1 MTPEEIKQE
10 LERRGWSIVS
20 FAEQLGVGASTL
32 RNALAGHTP
41 MTKALEN
48 HISLAL
54 GKREAIMVY
63 RVDIDTKKVEELTA
77 GRGCV
82 TEADH
87 KAALDAI
94 IHSNLQ
100 ELIRLGSTLDWTPE
114 ERRALGLDDD
124 EAPAYGETL
133 EPFA

>member
-1 MTPEEIKQE
+1 MTLEELKQAVLKKWPTIKE
-10 LERRGWSIVS
+10 C
-20 FAEQLGVGASTL
+20 AEELGVSYNTL
-32 RNALAGHTP
+32 QSALSGKNP
-41 MTKALEN
+41 LTKALKN
-48 HISLAL
+48 HLTLAL

-87 KAALDAI
+87 RAAMNAI
-94 IHSNLQ
+94 LHSNLQ

-114 ERRALGLDDD
+114 ERRALGLDAD
-124 EAPAYGETL
+124 EAPGYGETL

>member
-1 MTPEEIKQE
+1 
-10 LERRGWSIVS
+10 
-20 FAEQLGVGASTL
+20 
-32 RNALAGHTP
+32 
-41 MTKALEN
+41 
-48 HISLAL
+48 
-54 GKREAIMVY
+54 MVY

-87 KAALDAI
+87 KAAMDAI
-94 IHSNLQ
+94 IRSNLQ

-114 ERRALGLDDD
+114 ERCALGLDKEDS
-124 EAPAYGETL
+124 PGYGEAR